1 MRVHTRA
8 ALLQHNFGTRL
19 GLLDVRLFFRPPP
32 SRFLILPLVG
42 TRMAPGVLD
51 PTVLLRHS
59 ALANNGKQ
67 NRVVGDAVSQ
77 RRAVAALQ
85 TVGRPVR
92 LFTFGLG

>member
-1 MRVHTRA
+1 
-8 ALLQHNFGTRL
+8 
-19 GLLDVRLFFRPPP
+19 
-32 SRFLILPLVG
+32 
-42 TRMAPGVLD
+42 MAPGVLD